1 MSALRLAM
9 ILPDAVAE
17 RSCEES
23 FPLRTVLSSVTPV
36 ILKTLLAHAWCPPK
50 GPAWLIISLG
60 IDVLKTERIE
70 LAHGGGGRLTHELV
84 SRLFKHYF
92 SNPYLDLLYDAAVLP
107 NQNGRLAFT
116 TDSYVIQPIFFAG
129 GDIGK
134 LAVCGTIND
143 LSMVGA
149 KPLYLTAGYILEEGL
164 LYVDLERVVC
174 SMAEAAKEAGVKI
187 VAGDTK
193 VVERG
198 SADKIFINTAGIGWI
213 PDDVNLSPREIRP
226 GDKIIISGSMGDHGM
241 AILCQREGLEFST
254 SLVSDCASL
263 NGLVQT
269 ILGRHRDVRV
279 MRDPTRGGLAT
290 ALVEL
295 AQSSGFGFEIGETS
309 VPVHEGVRAAC
320 ELLGLDV
327 FYVANEG
334 KLITIVSPTEAEAVL
349 RTLQD
354 NPLGREASIIGQVVE
369 SHPKKVVLRTI
380 LGVRRIM
387 EMLAAEQLPRIC

>member
-1 MSALRLAM
+1 M
-9 ILPDAVAE
+9 
-17 RSCEES
+17 
-23 FPLRTVLSSVTPV
+23 
-36 ILKTLLAHAWCPPK
+36 
-50 GPAWLIISLG
+50 
-60 IDVLKTERIE
+60 IE
-70 LAHGGGGRLTHELV
+70 LAHGGGGRLTHELIHH
-84 SRLFKHYF
+84 LFKHYF
-92 SNPYLDLLYDAAVLP
+92 SNVYLDLLCDAAVLP
-107 NQNGRLAFT
+107 HQDGRLAFT

-134 LAVCGTIND
+134 LAVCGTVND

-164 LYVDLERVVC
+164 PYADLERIVC
-174 SMAEAAKEAGVKI
+174 SMAETAKEANVEI

-213 PDDVNLSPREIRP
+213 PDDRNLSPGEIRA
-226 GDKIIISGSMGDHGM
+226 GDKIIVSGSMGDHGM
-241 AILCQREGLEFST
+241 AILCQREGLEFNT
-254 SLVSDCASL
+254 SLVSDCAPL

-269 ILGRHRDVRV
+269 ILSRHRDVRV
-279 MRDPTRGGLAT
+279 MRDPTRGGLVT

-295 AQSSGFGFEIGETS
+295 AQGSGLGFEIEETS

-334 KLITIVSPTEAEAVL
+334 KLIAIVSPAEAESVL
-349 RTLQD
+349 RTLQAH
-354 NPLGREASIIGQVVE
+354 PLGREARMIGQVVE
-369 SHPKKVVLRTI
+369 NHPKKVVLRTL

-387 EMLAAEQLPRIC
+387 EILAAEQLPRIC

>member
-1 MSALRLAM
+1 
-9 ILPDAVAE
+9 
-17 RSCEES
+17 
-23 FPLRTVLSSVTPV
+23 
-36 ILKTLLAHAWCPPK
+36 
-50 GPAWLIISLG
+50 
-60 IDVLKTERIE
+60 LKTEKIE
-70 LAHGGGGRLTHELV
+70 LAHGEGGRLTHELIG
-84 SRLFKHYF
+84 RLFKHHF
-92 SNPYLDLLYDAAVLP
+92 SNLYLDLLQDAAVLP
-107 NQNGRLAFT
+107 NPNGRLAFT
-116 TDSYVIQPIFFAG
+116 TDSYVIHPIFFAG

-149 KPLYLTAGYILEEGL
+149 NPLYLTTGYILEEGMP
-164 LYVDLERVVC
+164 YADLERVVY
-174 SMAEAAKEAGVKI
+174 SMAETAKEAGVEI

-213 PDDVNLSPREIRP
+213 PEEVNLSPRNIRP
-226 GDKIIISGSMGDHGM
+226 GDRIIVSGGIGDHGM
-241 AILCQREGLEFST
+241 AVLCLREGLEFST
-254 SLVSDCASL
+254 SLVSDCAPL

-279 MRDPTRGGLAT
+279 MRDPTRGGMAT

-295 AQSSGFGFEIGETS
+295 AQSSGLGFEIEERC

-334 KLITIVSPTEAEAVL
+334 KLILIVAPEEAEAVL
-349 RTLQD
+349 KTMQ
-354 NPLGREASIIGQVVE
+354 NHPLGREASMIGQVVE
-369 SHPKKVVLRTI
+369 GHPRKVALKTI
-380 LGVRRIM
+380 LGVRRVM
-387 EMLAAEQLPRIC
+387 EMLAAAQLPRIC

>member
-1 MSALRLAM
+1 
-9 ILPDAVAE
+9 
-17 RSCEES
+17 
-23 FPLRTVLSSVTPV
+23 
-36 ILKTLLAHAWCPPK
+36 
-50 GPAWLIISLG
+50 
-60 IDVLKTERIE
+60 LKTEKIE
-70 LAHGGGGRLTHELV
+70 LAHGEGARLTHELI

-92 SNPYLDLLYDAAVLP
+92 SNPYLDLLHDAAVLP
-107 NQNGRLAFT
+107 NPNGRLAFT
-116 TDSYVIQPIFFAG
+116 TDSYVIHPIFFAG

-149 KPLYLTAGYILEEGL
+149 KPLYLTTGYILEEGMP
-164 LYVDLERVVC
+164 YADLERVVC
-174 SMAEAAKEAGVKI
+174 SMAGTAKEAGVEI

-213 PDDVNLSPREIRP
+213 SNEVNLSPGNIRE
-226 GDKIIISGSMGDHGM
+226 GDKIIVSGSIGDHGM
-241 AILCQREGLEFST
+241 AILCLREGLEFST
-254 SLVSDCASL
+254 SLVSDCAPL

-269 ILGRHRDVRV
+269 ILGRHRGVRA

-295 AQSSGFGFEIGETS
+295 AQSSGLGFEVEERC
-309 VPVHEGVRAAC
+309 VPAHESVRAAC

-334 KLITIVSPTEAEAVL
+334 KLILIVAPEEAEAVL
-349 RTLQD
+349 RTMQ
-354 NPLGREASIIGQVVE
+354 NHPLGREASMIGQVVE
-369 SHPKKVVLRTI
+369 RHPQKVALKTI
-380 LGVRRIM
+380 LGVRRVM
-387 EMLAAEQLPRIC
+387 EMLAGAQLPRIC